1 MKFRVLNIAFLVL
14 TLAGTCWSQTVDAS
28 IDHGAAASHVA
39 PVLSALSHSESVT
52 TSEVDQ
58 ELMDHEILVQEH
70 QAVESTATVVEEETS
85 EHDAVA
91 TEHAAVGH
99 EVEENHEGHHSSARQ
114 IVLPQ
119 TDGKIP
125 GFLFFIPF
133 LPLASFFF
141 TFLFGKQ
148 LGVRSHW
155 VPIVAVLI
163 SFSCALKAF
172 FMVKAGHYVNQ
183 DLYTW
188 ISSGDT
194 RVAVG
199 FLVDQLTSVMLIVV
213 TSVSS
218 LVHIYSV
225 GYMKGEDGYYR
236 FYSYLS
242 LFTFSML
249 MLVLGNNFMQLF
261 FGWEAVGL
269 SSYLLIGF
277 YYEKV
282 SAATAG
288 RKAFI
293 VNRFGD
299 FGFILGLFL
308 IYVNFG
314 SLHYHEVFAHAH
326 QIVGQTFSI
335 FGMTFD
341 LPTTIALLLFCGAI
355 GKSAQIPL
363 HVWLPDAMEGPTPV
377 SALIHAATMV
387 TAGVFLIARCNV
399 LFELSPFAL
408 NIVTILGATTC
419 LFAATIA
426 LVQTDIKRVVAYS
439 TVSQLAYMFIGCGVG
454 AYSAGVFHLFT
465 HAFFKALLFLGCGS
479 IILGMHHEQ
488 EVEYMGGLKKY
499 MPITY
504 WTFLLASLSIS
515 GVPGLSGFFSKDE
528 ILLMA
533 FNSPIGAGKFA
544 WFIGTLVAFMTA
556 FYSFRLFFLI
566 FHGEFRGTQ
575 KQKDHL
581 KESPLV
587 VTVPLMLLAVGAVF
601 AGWLGVPDI
610 LGGENHWAS
619 FLAPVLGHPHVTVS
633 RYAESLLMGTSILAG
648 VFGILLAYYMY
659 ILRPELPGELVGRLP
674 KVYNL
679 LKNKYYI
686 DEIYINYLVDPT
698 LSFSKKFILKVVDL
712 GIIENIVNG
721 IPRGIGGLSKK
732 MRNLQDGQVS
742 HYLTWMGVSSLFI
755 LVWMFTR

>member
-1 MKFRVLNIAFLVL
+1 MKSRVFPIIVLVL
-14 TLAGTCWSQTVDAS
+14 TLAAGCWLPDSAPAAEDHAPAALQHSAPLHHAEPAEL
-28 IDHGAAASHVA
+28 HGA
-39 PVLSALSHSESVT
+39 PKKG
-52 TSEVDQ
+52 
-58 ELMDHEILVQEH
+58 EH
-70 QAVESTATVVEEETS
+70 TAGA
-85 EHDAVA
+85 EH
-91 TEHAAVGH
+91 TGH
-99 EVEENHEGHHSSARQ
+99 GPQ
-114 IVLPQ
+114 IVKP
-119 TDGKIP
+119 TRNGSIP
-125 GFLFFIPF
+125 GFLLVIPF

-141 TFLFGKQ
+141 TFLLGKR
-148 LGVRSHW
+148 LGVRAHW
-155 VPIVAVLI
+155 VPIAAVLI
-163 SFSCALKAF
+163 SFSCAVKAF
-172 FMVKAGHYVNQ
+172 FMVKAGHYINA

-188 ISSGDT
+188 INSGNT
-194 RVAVG
+194 KVAVG
-199 FLVDQLTSVMLIVV
+199 FLVDQLTVVMLIVV
-213 TSVSS
+213 TTISS

-225 GYMKGEDGYYR
+225 GYMKGEAGYYR

-282 SAATAG
+282 SAADAG
-288 RKAFI
+288 KKAFI

-308 IYVNFG
+308 IFVNFG
-314 SLHYHEVFAHAH
+314 SLDYYQVFSHAH
-326 QIVGQTFSI
+326 QLTGGTFAI

-341 LPTTIALLLFCGAI
+341 LPTAIAILLLCGAV

-387 TAGVFLIARCNV
+387 TAGVFLIARCNA
-399 LFELSPFAL
+399 LFELSTFAL
-408 NIVTILGATTC
+408 NVVTVLGSVTC

-479 IILGMHHEQ
+479 VILGMHHEQ
-488 EVEYMGGLKKY
+488 DVKYMGGLKRY

-515 GVPGLSGFFSKDE
+515 GVPGLAGFFSKDE

-533 FNSPIGAGKFA
+533 FTSPIGAGKFA

-566 FHGEFRGTQ
+566 FHGEFRGTD
-575 KQKDHL
+575 KQKAHL
-581 KESPLV
+581 KESSPV
-587 VTVPLMLLAVGAVF
+587 VTIPLILLAVGAVC
-601 AGWLGVPDI
+601 AGWFGIPEI
-610 LGGENHWAS
+610 LGGDNPWAH
-619 FLAPVLGHPHVTVS
+619 FLGPVLGHPEVAIS
-633 RYAESLLMGTSILAG
+633 SYGESLLMGTSVLAG
-648 VFGILLAYYMY
+648 GCGILLAFYMY
-659 ILRPELPGELVGRLP
+659 LSRPELPAKITARLP
-674 KVYNL
+674 RIYNL
-679 LKNKYYI
+679 LVNKYFI
-686 DEIYINYLVDPT
+686 DEIYIDRLVTPT
-698 LSFSKKFILKVVDL
+698 LHFSRRVLLAMVDV
-712 GIIENIVNG
+712 GIIERIVNG
-721 IPRGIGGLSKK
+721 IPRGIGRISGMFSK
-732 MRNLQDGQVS
+732 LQDGLVS
-742 HYLTWMGVSSLFI
+742 HYLAWMGSGALLIF
-755 LVWMFTR
+755 VWMFTR